1 MADKNWNDLWKGL
14 WESSAS
20 YTVGDFVDHNGSSY
34 TCIANNTNQEPPN
47 DTFWAL
53 IAEKGDTGETGAT
66 GPTGPQGP
74 EGAPP
79 GLKYAFDS
87 ETTDSDPGSGNLRLN
102 NATLA
107 SATQI
112 YIDNLDGQAADVSD
126 FIDTWDDSTNTTIKG
141 TIIIR
146 KISAKENYA
155 IFNVTGSVTDAT
167 GYRKVAITHVDSN
180 GSFSDGDEISVE
192 FSRTGNKG
200 ADGAGIGDVVG
211 PSSSVDS
218 EIVLFDSTTGKLIK
232 RATGSG
238 IVKATSGVYSTV
250 TAPSG
255 AIVGTTDTQT
265 LSNKTLTTPKIDAIN
280 EKTEDAGVMV
290 DGLKIKDGRVVAWD
304 GWMPAEETWTYAS
317 ADAPTYV
324 ITVPSDA
331 TTKYSPGMRLK
342 LTHGGSTKYF
352 IVTAVAETALT
363 LYGGTDYTLSDS
375 AITNPYYSTQKAPLG
390 FPLDPSKWAVT
401 LNVTET
407 KTQSSPTAGVW
418 YNVGSLSIDFPIGIW
433 RVWYN
438 AFISFQASSVYLGSV
453 LLTLSTTNNS
463 ESDPYFTTEIAFA
476 HQTSGRTNMFGNVS
490 REKTLSLASKTT
502 YYINMKTFDPSLTSI
517 KLWGDLPSTFQAV
530 CAYL

>member
-265 LSNKTLTTPKIDAIN
+265 LTNKTLTTPKADVIN
-280 EKTEDAGVMV
+280 EETADAGVTI
-290 DGLKIKDGRVVAWD
+290 DGVKHKDGGVEAK
-304 GWMPAEETWTYAS
+304 S
-317 ADAPTYV
+317 AV
-324 ITVPSDA
+324 ITTPDAENKASLTVNQNDVTNNPNAVNIVNTGDGIALRIDNDGDGYSLIIDSNKSVGIGTGA
-331 TTKYSPGMRLK
+331 TTPWTPFCIDMGKKTNVFGVRSVANS
-342 LTHGGSTKYF
+342 GG
-352 IVTAVAETALT
+352 A
-363 LYGGTDYTLSDS
+363 
-375 AITNPYYSTQKAPLG
+375 
-390 FPLDPSKWAVT
+390 
-401 LNVTET
+401 
-407 KTQSSPTAGVW
+407 
-418 YNVGSLSIDFPIGIW
+418 
-433 RVWYN
+433 
-438 AFISFQASSVYLGSV
+438 
-453 LLTLSTTNNS
+453 
-463 ESDPYFTTEIAFA
+463 
-476 HQTSGRTNMFGNVS
+476 
-490 REKTLSLASKTT
+490 KTT
-502 YYINMKTFDPSLTSI
+502 LTGKGDGSIIIGANASRAYIYWSSGTTVYQYVMTGT
-517 KLWGDLPSTFQAV
+517 AM
-530 CAYL
+530 

>member
-87 ETTDSDPGSGNLRLN
+87 ETTDSDPGDGNLRLN

-107 SATQI
+107 SATAI
-112 YIDNLDGQAADVSD
+112 YIDNLDSEGADVSD
-126 FIDTWDDSTNTTIKG
+126 FLDTWDDSTNPAQKG

-155 IFNVTGSVTDAT
+155 IFSVTGAVTDGS
-167 GYRKVAITHVDSN
+167 GYRKVAVAYVDSH
-180 GSFSDGDEISVE
+180 GSFSDSDEISVE
-192 FSRTGNKG
+192 FARTGNKG
-200 ADGAGIGDVVG
+200 IDGMGAGDVIG

-218 EIVLFDSTTGKLIK
+218 EIVLFDSNTGKYIK

-265 LSNKTLTTPKIDAIN
+265 LTNKTLTTPKADVIN
-280 EKTEDAGVMV
+280 EETADAGVTV
-290 DGLKIKDGRVVAWD
+290 DGLKIKDGVAVYGD
-304 GWMPAEETWTYAS
+304 NAPNITPKAKAYPTNSQTIATGTWT
-317 ADAPTYV
+317 
-324 ITVPSDA
+324 
-331 TTKYSPGMRLK
+331 K
-342 LTHGGSTKYF
+342 
-352 IVTAVAETALT
+352 VA
-363 LYGGTDYTLSDS
+363 
-375 AITNPYYSTQKAPLG
+375 
-390 FPLDPSKWAVT
+390 
-401 LNVTET
+401 LNEEI
-407 KTQSSPTAGVW
+407 
-418 YNVGSLSIDFPIGIW
+418 YDVGNDFD
-433 RVWYN
+433 
-438 AFISFQASSVYLGSV
+438 
-453 LLTLSTTNNS
+453 STTNYRFTAPVSGYYLVSGQLSWNS
-463 ESDPYFTTEIAFA
+463 MGNNSFYLSIWRNGSSADRIVTDSIKPAVGVVHTQRIVDIVYLTANQYIELYCYQD
-476 HQTSGRTNMFGNVS
+476 SGSNVS
-490 REKTLSLASKTT
+490 TIAGNLYTFMTVHLLST
-502 YYINMKTFDPSLTSI
+502 
-517 KLWGDLPSTFQAV
+517 
-530 CAYL
+530 